1 MSSFFE
7 RIFGRGKLHS
17 ATTAKERLQFVLVH
31 DRINLPPERL
41 KAMKQEI
48 LEVISKYVAVSAEEV
63 DIALEQRDRNKNFL
77 RAEIPFSISLEYT
90 DEAPGM
96 DLDAEDGFEDFN
108 GIDEESENLTES
120 GLEEIDDTL
129 PETNSAE
136 GVVDSQSAADEDVDK
151 DSKI

>member
-1 MSSFFE
+1 MSGFFE

-48 LEVISKYVAVSAEEV
+48 LEVISKYVAVSADEV

-77 RAEIPFSISLEYT
+77 RAEIPFSMSLDYT
-90 DEAPGM
+90 DDAPGM
-96 DLDAEDGFEDFN
+96 DLDAEDGFEDFD
-108 GIDEESENLTES
+108 GAEEESEKLAEP
-120 GLEEIDDTL
+120 TL
-129 PETNSAE
+129 GDINDMPPETDSVEGIAE
-136 GVVDSQSAADEDVDK
+136 SQLGVDDDIDK